1 MISHQLFVQVDMS
14 SVCISSVHCLG
25 TAARAEL
32 RASWLSVQ
40 LGGGGKVCTLCA
52 MAAQGSTPE
61 TPRVFE
67 FLAVPKDDEEVS
79 NAASDAYGNLKWCS
93 QEKDEMPR
101 KIGRPTKICCSSW
114 AS

>member
-40 LGGGGKVCTLCA
+40 LGGGRQSVHVVRDGRTRLYAGNPSGVRVP
-52 MAAQGSTPE
+52 GSAKG
-61 TPRVFE
+61 RCGGFE
-67 FLAVPKDDEEVS
+67 CSVGCVWELEVVLARE
-79 NAASDAYGNLKWCS
+79 
-93 QEKDEMPR
+93 R
-101 KIGRPTKICCSSW
+101 
-114 AS
+114 